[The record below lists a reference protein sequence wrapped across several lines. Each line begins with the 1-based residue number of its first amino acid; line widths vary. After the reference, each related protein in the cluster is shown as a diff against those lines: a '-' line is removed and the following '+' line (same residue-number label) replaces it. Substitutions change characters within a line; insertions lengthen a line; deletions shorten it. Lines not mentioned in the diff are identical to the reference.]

1 MVLKVGFK
9 VDLSHPDQYEHLSSH
24 LCPSGIWWFI
34 PCRDKLLVTHRAL
47 KRLGGEQPSFCSHPI
62 SVILSFW
69 GNRNHFASPLPSL
82 IYPSDSFILTPLES
96 SSLTV
101 PASYKYSSVIFK
113 GQLIILPSGQ
123 PYFMAGSGKKLCN
136 PVLLSNFQR
145 NIFIPFLP
153 VPAVDEGPT
162 FLLLSF
168 HCIRCFSLGGSVTPM
183 C

>member
-9 VDLSHPDQYEHLSSH
+9 VDLSHPGQYEHLSSH
-24 LCPSGIWWFI
+24 LCPSGTWLFI
-34 PCRDKLLVTHRAL
+34 PCRDKLLITHRAL
-47 KRLGGEQPSFCSHPI
+47 KRLRGEQHSLCSHPI

-101 PASYKYSSVIFK
+101 PASYKYCSVIFK
-113 GQLIILPSGQ
+113 GHLIILPSRQ
-123 PYFMAGSGKKLCN
+123 PYFVAGSGKKLCN

-153 VPAVDEGPT
+153 VPAQ
-162 FLLLSF
+162 
-168 HCIRCFSLGGSVTPM
+168 
-183 C
+183 

>member
-1 MVLKVGFK
+1 M
-9 VDLSHPDQYEHLSSH
+9 
-24 LCPSGIWWFI
+24 
-34 PCRDKLLVTHRAL
+34 LVTHRAL